1 MARIHITLVGGQAAP
16 VYNGIIV
23 TNPDKVVFIYSVDS
37 KGQMEMVK
45 SMLNIPVD
53 DQQPLDA
60 INPEAILKRAE
71 TLYNKYQNDQITLN
85 ISGGLKSWTHLFGVY
100 FSQKKNAE
108 IVYFDQNNIL
118 WNYTDMSQRSD
129 FNFDMHTQLKLYG
142 NSIENNFTDFNAYTE
157 ADMQVLKKI
166 ESLRKGQFIEEFNKL
181 LTILD
186 KKNANKLK
194 NDQSGIFVTGKGSF
208 VDWMKDK
215 NGGNARVKIVI
226 KGKYKEQD
234 VTLESPHAIDL
245 AFKSGWFEYKVAK
258 MLSTWSKAKEIYLN
272 CRFKS
277 KKNVDK
283 NEVDIIVNTGQKL
296 LFVECKTCIN
306 NNTDID
312 KFRTVV
318 KGYGGTASKG
328 IFITQSK
335 MKEIEIEK
343 CEQAGLLSFSID
355 EVSGG
360 TMGAEQALFALL
372 DSSIFNI
379 NTK

>member
-16 VYNGIIV
+16 VYNGIVV
-23 TNPDKVVFIYSVDS
+23 TNPDTIVFIYSVDS
-37 KGQMEMVK
+37 MGQMEMVR

-53 DQQPLDA
+53 EQQPLDA

-71 TLYNKYQNDQITLN
+71 MLYNKYQNDQITLN

-142 NSIENNFTDFNAYTE
+142 NSIENNFTDFNTYTE
-157 ADMQVLKKI
+157 ADTQVLKQI

-181 LTILD
+181 LTILE
-186 KKNANKLK
+186 KKNANKLN
-194 NDQSGIFVTGKGSF
+194 NDKSGLFVTEKGSS
-208 VDWMKDK
+208 VGWVRNDDE
-215 NGGNARVKIVI
+215 GNAIVKILI
-226 KGKYKEQD
+226 KGKYKEQSAI
-234 VTLESPHAIDL
+234 LKSPHAIDL

-258 MLSTWSKAKEIYLN
+258 ILSAWTHAKEIYLN

-283 NEVDIIVNTGQKL
+283 NEVDIIVNTGRKL

-343 CEQAGLLSFSID
+343 CDQTGLLSFSMD
-355 EVSGG
+355 DAANGPLGVEK
-360 TMGAEQALFALL
+360 ALFMLL
-372 DSSIFNI
+372 DSTIFNI